1 MMKIQLNLDSIAVLL
16 FCGDLVVDNTAPLS
30 QDEWWDVERKLRNAS
45 KKTPSKLFG
54 MNRDTMVQILGID
67 EYIAYKLMARKETL
81 NDLMFALANL
91 ENEGIYITTKYEDNY
106 PKNLTTTLK
115 KRAPLY
121 LYYVGDLTMTENHMV
136 SVVGPQSLEK
146 KLNSFTRNTV
156 TKIFDEEK
164 VLVAN
169 GTKGTDAYA
178 LKVFMQLG
186 GKVVCFVSDHMFDKK
201 KTYAKAIKEGR
212 LVLISAV
219 DPFAYFNVTN
229 ALDRNIYVC
238 GLSDLQI
245 VTATHINSG
254 GVWFTTIQNFHYHWT
269 KQMVLDDDNYNGNI
283 RLLEMGAVKVTYEDM
298 LSLLTLDQIVEKNAV
313 VEEEEEILIDQM
325 SIYEFLDE

>member
-1 MMKIQLNLDSIAVLL
+1 MKIQLNLDSIAVLL

-269 KQMVLDDDNYNGNI
+269 KQVVLDDDNYNGNI

>member
-1 MMKIQLNLDSIAVLL
+1 MKIQLNLDSIAVLL

-30 QDEWWDVERKLRNAS
+30 QDEWYEVERRLKS
-45 KKTPSKLFG
+45 STKKTPSKLFG
-54 MNRDTMVQILGID
+54 MNRDTLIQILGID
-67 EYIAYKLMARKETL
+67 EYIAYKMIARKERL

-91 ENEGIYITTKYEDNY
+91 ENEGIYITTKYEENY
-106 PKNLTTTLK
+106 PQNLAILK

-121 LYYVGDLTMTENHMV
+121 LYYVGDISITQKHMV
-136 SVVGPQSLEK
+136 SVVGPQNLEK
-146 KLNSFTRNTV
+146 KLNSFTRNTI

-164 VLVAN
+164 ILVAN

-178 LKVFMQLG
+178 LKAFMQLG

-201 KTYAKAIKEGR
+201 KTYSKAIKEGR
-212 LVLISAV
+212 MVLVSAV

-238 GLSDLQI
+238 GLCDLQI

-269 KQMVLDDDNYNGNI
+269 KQMVLDDDKYNGNI
-283 RLLEMGAVKVTYEDM
+283 RLLEMGAIKVTYDDM
-298 LSLLTLDQIVEKNAV
+298 LSLLTLDQIVEKNEII
-313 VEEEEEILIDQM
+313 EEEEEILVDQM